1 MTINLDYNI
10 EKSFNFQNIQR
21 IVKEERIQT
30 RRQINL
36 VDVIEKI
43 INETTIGM

>member
-36 VDVIEKI
+36 IDVIEKI

>member
-36 VDVIEKI
+36 IDVIEKI
-43 INETTIGM
+43 LNGKF

>member
-43 INETTIGM
+43 INEKF

>member
-36 VDVIEKI
+36 IDVIEKI
-43 INETTIGM
+43 INEKF